1 MSKAELRGKINLDSS
16 GFSNG
21 LTKAK
26 ASVKS
31 FASGAIASFVRI
43 GATFAGISLVKSIVN
58 LGLAA
63 GETAS
68 KFEAVFGPATDSM
81 NAKVQELRK
90 TIPSTTAEVQD
101 ALATFAAMA
110 QGFGLNAEAASLFS
124 IEMVKIGG
132 DIASFHNL
140 PIEEA
145 FLKIR
150 SAISGEFEPLKS
162 LGIVIDQATIKQ
174 EGFNIGVWD
183 GVGAMGAAQKALA
196 VQSIMIRNLGTAN
209 GDAAATADSAANRV
223 KFLRAELMETG
234 TKIGTTALPAILA
247 LTEGLSLY
255 LKTIQDV
262 ANFLGTVAGQMIYG
276 ADDATMKKR
285 QEEIDAY
292 NAKRQAIE
300 ELTASGELYKQGM
313 FEGKWWTDGLSEKL
327 EENKRL
333 IAERT
338 KEIIA
343 GSKATKIAAEADD
356 AAAEEAIKNAQ
367 DLSAEFTKQIEIETD
382 PVRKQALIDRKA
394 AHERLLVVAGK
405 LASQEAIA
413 KARTEKQL
421 EDDADKVRLA
431 EKQLA
436 LIKAQASQDAELTI
450 EAQSQLDLEQSIQRI
465 MKSTNVTR
473 EEATKL
479 AIGLSQEQIEANAE
493 KARQAEDEVRLA
505 ELHLDLLKAQAAED
519 TELTHEATKQLELE
533 ESIQSIMK
541 STNVDRATAVQLA
554 KDLAAANAGADRN
567 QSGYTTPRE
576 QRAEETRQR
585 KRDKEQ
591 RVRES
596 LERIAETSAGERQRK
611 EERDERFTARETA
624 SGYGPGSESKSEPKG
639 NKPSSGDN
647 KDVADMNTNIK
658 SVADNTKEMLNEI
671 QKNPS

>member
-90 TIPSTTAEVQD
+90 TIPSTTAEMQN
-101 ALATFAAMA
+101 ALATFASMA
-110 QGFGLNAEAASLFS
+110 KGFGLNAEAASLFS
-124 IEMVKIGG
+124 VEMVKVAG

-150 SAISGEFEPLKS
+150 SAISGEFEPMKA
-162 LGIVIDQATIKQ
+162 LGIVINEARLKQ
-174 EGFNIGVWD
+174 EGLNIGVWD
-183 GVGAMGAAQKALA
+183 GVGAMSAAQKALA
-196 VQSIMIRNLGTAN
+196 VQSIMIRDLGTAN

-223 KFLRAELMETG
+223 KFLRSELMETG

-255 LKTIQDV
+255 LATIQDI

-285 QEEIDAY
+285 HEEIDAY

-300 ELTASGELYKQGM
+300 ELTASGKLYKQGM
-313 FEGKWWTDGLSEKL
+313 FEGTLWTKGLSEKL

-338 KEIIA
+338 KEIID
-343 GSKATKIAAEADD
+343 GSKAAKIAAEADD

-367 DLSAEFTKQIEIETD
+367 DLSAELAKQIDVETD

-431 EKQLA
+431 EK
-436 LIKAQASQDAELTI
+436 K
-450 EAQSQLDLEQSIQRI
+450 LE
-465 MKSTNVTR
+465 
-473 EEATKL
+473 
-479 AIGLSQEQIEANAE
+479 
-493 KARQAEDEVRLA
+493 
-505 ELHLDLLKAQAAED
+505 LLKAQAAED

-576 QRAEETRQR
+576 QRAEEKRQR
-585 KRDKEQ
+585 KRDQEQ
-591 RVRES
+591 RGRERQ
-596 LERIAETSAGERQRK
+596 ERSAETSSDEQRRK
-611 EERDERFTARETA
+611 KERDDRFSARETA
-624 SGYGPGSESKSEPKG
+624 SGYGPGSDSKSDPKG

>member
-90 TIPSTTAEVQD
+90 TIPSTTAEVQN

-110 QGFGLNAEAASLFS
+110 KGFGLNAEAASLFS
-124 IEMVKIGG
+124 VEMVKIGG

-174 EGFNIGVWD
+174 EGLNIGVWD

-223 KFLRAELMETG
+223 KFLRSELMETG

-255 LKTIQDV
+255 LATIQDI

-285 QEEIDAY
+285 HEEIDAY

-300 ELTASGELYKQGM
+300 ELTASGKLYKQGM
-313 FEGKWWTDGLSEKL
+313 FEGTLWTKGLSEKL

-338 KEIIA
+338 KEIID
-343 GSKATKIAAEADD
+343 GSKAAKIAAEADD

-367 DLSAEFTKQIEIETD
+367 DLSAELAKQIDVETD

-431 EKQLA
+431 EK
-436 LIKAQASQDAELTI
+436 K
-450 EAQSQLDLEQSIQRI
+450 LE
-465 MKSTNVTR
+465 
-473 EEATKL
+473 
-479 AIGLSQEQIEANAE
+479 
-493 KARQAEDEVRLA
+493 
-505 ELHLDLLKAQAAED
+505 LLKAQAAED

-576 QRAEETRQR
+576 QRAEEKRQR
-585 KRDKEQ
+585 KRDQEQ
-591 RVRES
+591 RGRERQ
-596 LERIAETSAGERQRK
+596 ERSAETSSDEQRRK
-611 EERDERFTARETA
+611 KERDDRFSARETA
-624 SGYGPGSESKSEPKG
+624 SGYGPGSDSKSDPKG

>member
-90 TIPSTTAEVQD
+90 TIPSTTAEMQN
-101 ALATFAAMA
+101 ALATFASMA
-110 QGFGLNAEAASLFS
+110 KGFGLNAEAASLFS
-124 IEMVKIGG
+124 VEMVKVAG

-150 SAISGEFEPLKS
+150 SAISGEFEPMKA
-162 LGIVIDQATIKQ
+162 LGIVINEARLKQ
-174 EGFNIGVWD
+174 EGLNIGVWD
-183 GVGAMGAAQKALA
+183 GVGAMSAAQKALA
-196 VQSIMIRNLGTAN
+196 VQSIMIRDLGTAN

-223 KFLRAELMETG
+223 KFLRSELMETG

-255 LKTIQDV
+255 LATIQDI

-285 QEEIDAY
+285 YEEIDAY

-300 ELTASGELYKQGM
+300 ELTASGKLYKQGM
-313 FEGKWWTDGLSEKL
+313 FEGTLWTKGLSEKL

-343 GSKATKIAAEADD
+343 GSKAAKIAAEADD

-367 DLSAEFTKQIEIETD
+367 DLSAELAKQIDVETD

-431 EKQLA
+431 EK
-436 LIKAQASQDAELTI
+436 K
-450 EAQSQLDLEQSIQRI
+450 LE
-465 MKSTNVTR
+465 
-473 EEATKL
+473 
-479 AIGLSQEQIEANAE
+479 
-493 KARQAEDEVRLA
+493 
-505 ELHLDLLKAQAAED
+505 LLKAQAAED

-576 QRAEETRQR
+576 QRAEEKRQR
-585 KRDKEQ
+585 KRDQEQ
-591 RVRES
+591 RGRERQ
-596 LERIAETSAGERQRK
+596 ERSAETSSDEQRRK
-611 EERDERFTARETA
+611 KERDDRFSARETA
-624 SGYGPGSESKSEPKG
+624 SGYGPGSDSKSDPKG

>member
-90 TIPSTTAEVQD
+90 TIPSTTAEVQN

-110 QGFGLNAEAASLFS
+110 KGFGLNAEAASLFS

-150 SAISGEFEPLKS
+150 SAISGEFEPMKA
-162 LGIVIDQATIKQ
+162 LGIVINEARLKQ
-174 EGFNIGVWD
+174 EGLNIGVWD

-196 VQSIMIRNLGTAN
+196 VQSIMIRDLGTAN

-223 KFLRAELMETG
+223 KFLRAELLETG

-255 LKTIQDV
+255 LATIQDI

-285 QEEIDAY
+285 YEEIDAY

-300 ELTASGELYKQGM
+300 ELTASGKLYKQGM
-313 FEGKWWTDGLSEKL
+313 FEGTLWTKGLSEKL

-367 DLSAEFTKQIEIETD
+367 DLSAELAKQIDVETD

-431 EKQLA
+431 EK
-436 LIKAQASQDAELTI
+436 K
-450 EAQSQLDLEQSIQRI
+450 LE
-465 MKSTNVTR
+465 
-473 EEATKL
+473 
-479 AIGLSQEQIEANAE
+479 
-493 KARQAEDEVRLA
+493 
-505 ELHLDLLKAQAAED
+505 LLKAQAAED

-576 QRAEETRQR
+576 QRAEEKRQR
-585 KRDKEQ
+585 KRDQEQ
-591 RVRES
+591 RGRERQ
-596 LERIAETSAGERQRK
+596 ERSAETSSDEQRRK
-611 EERDERFTARETA
+611 KERDDRFSARETA
-624 SGYGPGSESKSEPKG
+624 SGYGPGSDSKSDPKG

>member
-26 ASVKS
+26 ASVKN
-31 FASGAIASFVRI
+31 FASSAIASFVRI

-90 TIPSTTAEVQD
+90 TIPSTTAEMQN
-101 ALATFAAMA
+101 ALATFASMA

-150 SAISGEFEPLKS
+150 SAISGEFEPLKA

-174 EGFNIGVWD
+174 EGLNIGVWD

-255 LKTIQDV
+255 LATIQDI

-285 QEEIDAY
+285 YEEIDAY
-292 NAKRQAIE
+292 NAKRKAIE
-300 ELTASGELYKQGM
+300 ELTASGKLYKQGWL
-313 FEGKWWTDGLSEKL
+313 EGKLWTKGLSEKL

-343 GSKATKIAAEADD
+343 GSKAAKIAAEADD

-367 DLSAEFTKQIEIETD
+367 DLSAELAKQIDVETD

-394 AHERLLVVAGK
+394 AHERLLAVAGE

-431 EKQLA
+431 EK
-436 LIKAQASQDAELTI
+436 K
-450 EAQSQLDLEQSIQRI
+450 LE
-465 MKSTNVTR
+465 
-473 EEATKL
+473 
-479 AIGLSQEQIEANAE
+479 
-493 KARQAEDEVRLA
+493 
-505 ELHLDLLKAQAAED
+505 LLKAQAAED
-519 TELTHEATKQLELE
+519 TGLTHEATKQLELE

-576 QRAEETRQR
+576 QRAEEKRQR
-585 KRDKEQ
+585 KRDQEQ
-591 RVRES
+591 RKT
-596 LERIAETSAGERQRK
+596 ERQERSAETSADEQRRK
-611 EERDERFTARETA
+611 KERDDRFSARETA
-624 SGYGPGSESKSEPKG
+624 SGYGPGSESKSDPKG

-647 KDVADMNTNIK
+647 KDAADMNTNIK

>member
-90 TIPSTTAEVQD
+90 TIPSTTAEMQN
-101 ALATFAAMA
+101 ALATFASMA
-110 QGFGLNAEAASLFS
+110 KGFGLNAEAASLFS

-150 SAISGEFEPLKS
+150 SAISGEFEPMKA
-162 LGIVIDQATIKQ
+162 LGIVINEARLKQ
-174 EGFNIGVWD
+174 EGLNIGVWD

-255 LKTIQDV
+255 LATIQDI

-285 QEEIDAY
+285 YEEIDAY

-300 ELTASGELYKQGM
+300 ELTASGKLYKQGM
-313 FEGKWWTDGLSEKL
+313 FEGTLWTKGLSEKL

-343 GSKATKIAAEADD
+343 GSKAAKIAAEADD

-367 DLSAEFTKQIEIETD
+367 DLSAELAKQIDVETD

-431 EKQLA
+431 EK
-436 LIKAQASQDAELTI
+436 K
-450 EAQSQLDLEQSIQRI
+450 LE
-465 MKSTNVTR
+465 
-473 EEATKL
+473 
-479 AIGLSQEQIEANAE
+479 
-493 KARQAEDEVRLA
+493 
-505 ELHLDLLKAQAAED
+505 LLKAQAAED

-576 QRAEETRQR
+576 QRAEEKRQR
-585 KRDKEQ
+585 KRDQEQ
-591 RVRES
+591 RGRERQ
-596 LERIAETSAGERQRK
+596 ERSAETSSDEQRRK
-611 EERDERFTARETA
+611 KERDDRFSARETA
-624 SGYGPGSESKSEPKG
+624 SGYGPGSDSKSDPKG

>member
-1 MSKAELRGKINLDSS
+1 MKA
-16 GFSNG
+16 
-21 LTKAK
+21 
-26 ASVKS
+26 
-31 FASGAIASFVRI
+31 
-43 GATFAGISLVKSIVN
+43 
-58 LGLAA
+58 
-63 GETAS
+63 
-68 KFEAVFGPATDSM
+68 
-81 NAKVQELRK
+81 
-90 TIPSTTAEVQD
+90 
-101 ALATFAAMA
+101 
-110 QGFGLNAEAASLFS
+110 
-124 IEMVKIGG
+124 
-132 DIASFHNL
+132 
-140 PIEEA
+140 
-145 FLKIR
+145 
-150 SAISGEFEPLKS
+150 
-162 LGIVIDQATIKQ
+162 LGIVINEARLKQ
-174 EGFNIGVWD
+174 EGLNIGVWD
-183 GVGAMGAAQKALA
+183 GVGAMSAAQKALA
-196 VQSIMIRNLGTAN
+196 VQSIMIRDLGTAN

-255 LKTIQDV
+255 LATIQDI

-285 QEEIDAY
+285 YEEIDAY

-300 ELTASGELYKQGM
+300 ELTASGKLYKQGM
-313 FEGKWWTDGLSEKL
+313 FEGTLWTKGLSEKL

-343 GSKATKIAAEADD
+343 GSKAAKIAAEADD

-367 DLSAEFTKQIEIETD
+367 DLSAELAKQIDVETD

-431 EKQLA
+431 EK
-436 LIKAQASQDAELTI
+436 K
-450 EAQSQLDLEQSIQRI
+450 LE
-465 MKSTNVTR
+465 
-473 EEATKL
+473 
-479 AIGLSQEQIEANAE
+479 
-493 KARQAEDEVRLA
+493 
-505 ELHLDLLKAQAAED
+505 LLKAQAAED

-576 QRAEETRQR
+576 QRAEEKRQR
-585 KRDKEQ
+585 KRDQEQ
-591 RVRES
+591 RGRERQ
-596 LERIAETSAGERQRK
+596 ERSAETSSDEQRRK
-611 EERDERFTARETA
+611 KERDDRFSARETA
-624 SGYGPGSESKSEPKG
+624 SGYGPGSDSKSDPKG